1 MTHRVGTLTLGI
13 TMLAIGILYFVRI
26 FWSGM
31 DAMWIYRFWPV
42 IFISLGVEILLANAQ
57 KGVQIVYDKAGI
69 FLVFVLTF
77 FAFFMAAAQRAVELE
92 WGEYFL
98 SWRKVPG
105 HGEKYPGEGQGK
117 SPCVKRAAVKQ
128 RGSAD
133 HGP

>member
-57 KGVQIVYDKAGI
+57 KGVQIINIKDFSCICADIFCFFYGGGAAGSRI
-69 FLVFVLTF
+69 GMVLVVVRVTIKIVHFFLANTNIL
-77 FAFFMAAAQRAVELE
+77 
-92 WGEYFL
+92 
-98 SWRKVPG
+98 
-105 HGEKYPGEGQGK
+105 
-117 SPCVKRAAVKQ
+117 
-128 RGSAD
+128 
-133 HGP
+133 

>member
-26 FWSGM
+26 FWSSM

-77 FAFFMAAAQRAVELE
+77 FAFFMAAAQRAVESE
-92 WGEYFL
+92 WY
-98 SWRKVPG
+98 WW
-105 HGEKYPGEGQGK
+105 
-117 SPCVKRAAVKQ
+117 
-128 RGSAD
+128 
-133 HGP
+133 